1 MSAAQSPV
9 PVQDP
14 KLVPVP
20 VPAPPRRPRSRTP
33 FVWLLILAV
42 AGSIAAWWAAR
53 PQTQTKAPVEVARTA
68 TAGGGNIERTVRL
81 SGQTAA
87 TDFVNITAP
96 MMKGPEASRE
106 MILNH

>member
-1 MSAAQSPV
+1 MSDAQSPV

-53 PQTQTKAPVEVARTA
+53 PQTQTKAPVVEVARTA
-68 TAGGGNIERTVRL
+68 TAVVGNLERTVRL

-106 MILNH
+106 MILI